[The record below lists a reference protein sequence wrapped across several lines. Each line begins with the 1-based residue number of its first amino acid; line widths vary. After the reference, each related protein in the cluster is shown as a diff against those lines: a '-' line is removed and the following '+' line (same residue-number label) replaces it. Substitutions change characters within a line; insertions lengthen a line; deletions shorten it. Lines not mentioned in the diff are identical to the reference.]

1 MLSGEGL
8 SHMGLGD
15 HEDEGHGARHGRE
28 EQADEAGDGEVSMVE
43 SNRFCATQP
52 IRLALSY
59 A

>member
-8 SHMGLGD
+8 SHMGLDD
-15 HEDEGHGARHGRE
+15 HEDEGHGAHHGRE
-28 EQADEAGDGEVSMVE
+28 EQADEADDGEASMVK
-43 SNRFCATQP
+43 SSRFRATQP